1 MQYNSILGMRLKMEM
16 DQQAQEKAEA
26 LQREQIADQK
36 LQGYLNTMN
45 QAGQLYYQ
53 SARAR
58 DKEERE
64 RAGAQIKAMRE
75 YEKEMRDRQEHNMD
89 QLQGWSEMVAK
100 EKGKGVRQQ
109 DIQLHDITKMDRPY
123 ELGRKQP
130 DLTFKQQKE
139 LWGIRARATAQAR
152 SQFPALPSPGEK
164 RREKEDQIDAIRNSV
179 KLRTAAWDEKS
190 DEYGRAIEKSRSAFI
205 SNKSFITGKP
215 FKSQQEMIDEKNVLD
230 DWIASTQKTLAR
242 SAKIRRMPTKTVKEW
257 ERYNEE
263 MSKLG
268 SDVDWQISGFEK
280 RIKGATPAGQRGQVA
295 PTGPTGL
302 GAGKTQRQ
310 LYVDARR
317 RAQGGGTPTAQPP
330 TAQPPTAQP
339 PTAEPGLLP
348 FAEFLIS
355 RGVPPDSPEAQAQI
369 GEYYAYL
376 QELGVDEQQIE
387 LIMQEQGLL

>member
-100 EKGKGVRQQ
+100 EKGKGVRQE

-190 DEYGRAIEKSRSAFI
+190 DE
-205 SNKSFITGKP
+205 
-215 FKSQQEMIDEKNVLD
+215 
-230 DWIASTQKTLAR
+230 
-242 SAKIRRMPTKTVKEW
+242 
-257 ERYNEE
+257 
-263 MSKLG
+263 
-268 SDVDWQISGFEK
+268 
-280 RIKGATPAGQRGQVA
+280 
-295 PTGPTGL
+295 
-302 GAGKTQRQ
+302 
-310 LYVDARR
+310 
-317 RAQGGGTPTAQPP
+317 
-330 TAQPPTAQP
+330 
-339 PTAEPGLLP
+339 
-348 FAEFLIS
+348 
-355 RGVPPDSPEAQAQI
+355 
-369 GEYYAYL
+369 
-376 QELGVDEQQIE
+376 
-387 LIMQEQGLL
+387 